1 VSRQTIVALGI
12 GVVMGAVALVI
23 MTRDSSGPA
32 PEPGGEPARPASAAP
47 EPTPVTTPPPA
58 PAEPSRSVPRSST
71 PPSPVTSPEP
81 AVPAV
86 PVTATLHISSDVPE
100 AQVFVDRKFIGTAPV
115 TATDIAPGARTI
127 NVSAP
132 GYEGISETFEIVA
145 GPRDILMALKVIR
158 LNESIPVQHKHG
170 IGSCSGQL
178 IATPAGLRYETDNKN
193 DAFSVP
199 LTELETFTMDFLAKN
214 LKVKIRKGKTFD
226 FTDPGGKPDPLYY
239 FHQEVDKVRARL
251 ARGGGTVQTP
261 EAK

>member
-1 VSRQTIVALGI
+1 
-12 GVVMGAVALVI
+12 MGAVALVI

-47 EPTPVTTPPPA
+47 EPTPVTTPPAA
-58 PAEPSRSVPRSST
+58 PAAPSRPVPRSST

-115 TATDIAPGARTI
+115 TATDIAPGTRTI